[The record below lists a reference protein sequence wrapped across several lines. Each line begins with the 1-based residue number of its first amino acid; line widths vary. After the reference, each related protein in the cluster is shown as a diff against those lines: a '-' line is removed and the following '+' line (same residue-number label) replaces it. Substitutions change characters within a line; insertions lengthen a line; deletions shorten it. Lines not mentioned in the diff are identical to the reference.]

1 MYDLKAALIFVFVNS
16 ILFSFS
22 VLDFLP
28 LFSIL
33 RAFPFCGQ
41 RSHLP
46 AAVFSFFPTICNF
59 SVSLTVVISV
69 SSPTNVVAPPLL
81 REISRFFP

>member
-1 MYDLKAALIFVFVNS
+1 MRAPTVMYDLKTAPIFVFVNS

-33 RAFPFCGQ
+33 RAFPFCEQ

-46 AAVFSFFPTICNF
+46 AAVFSFSYGGYLGFIPNQRSCTTPF
-59 SVSLTVVISV
+59 T
-69 SSPTNVVAPPLL
+69 
-81 REISRFFP
+81 

>member
-1 MYDLKAALIFVFVNS
+1 MRAPTVMYDLKAALIFVFVNS

-22 VLDFLP
+22 VPDFLS

-33 RAFPFCGQ
+33 RAFPFCEQ
-41 RSHLP
+41 RSHLQLQ
-46 AAVFSFFPTICNF
+46 F

-81 REISRFFP
+81 REISPFSPQPP

>member
-1 MYDLKAALIFVFVNS
+1 MRAPTVMYDLKAALIFVFVNS

-33 RAFPFCGQ
+33 RAFPFCEQ
-41 RSHLP
+41 RSYPQALNP
-46 AAVFSFFPTICNF
+46 
-59 SVSLTVVISV
+59 
-69 SSPTNVVAPPLL
+69 
-81 REISRFFP
+81 RFKSWGYAFNRIHPYRRMR